1 MARLRRGWPYLQDRA
16 YYMDRILL
24 DHGSG
29 GKVSQELIEKVILPR
44 FENPLLAPLNDGA
57 VFDLPPGLSGD
68 RAGGRLAMTTDSYT
82 VSPIFFPGGDIGS
95 LAVHGTV
102 NDLAMCGAEPLYLS
116 AGFILEEGFEISRLE
131 RILDSMK
138 EAAQEA
144 GVLIVT
150 GDTKVVER
158 GSADKIFINTAGLG
172 LVPPGV
178 SVSGQSARPGDR
190 IILSGCMADH
200 GVTILSKREGLS
212 FSARLRSDSAPLNGL
227 VKRMLDASPRIRC
240 FRDPTR
246 GGVAT
251 TLNEIAGQSKVG
263 LVLDEES
270 IPVRDIVRSAC
281 ELLGLDPLYLANE
294 GKLLAVVAPQDA
306 DRVLEAARKDKYGR
320 EAAFIG
326 EVRAENPGR
335 VTMRTAFGT
344 SRVVG
349 MLAGE
354 QLPRIC

>member
-1 MARLRRGWPYLQDRA
+1 MS
-16 YYMDRILL
+16 RILL

-29 GKVSQELIEKVILPR
+29 GKASQELIEKVILPR
-44 FENPLLAPLNDGA
+44 LKNPFLSPLNDGA
-57 VFDLPPGLSGD
+57 VFELPGD
-68 RAGGRLAMTTDSYT
+68 PAGQRLAMTTDSYT

-116 AGFILEEGFEISRLE
+116 AGFILEEGFEISQLE

-138 EAAQEA
+138 DAAQEA
-144 GVLIVT
+144 GVFIVT

-172 LVPPGV
+172 LVPSGV
-178 SVSGQSARPGDR
+178 SVSGQGALPGDR
-190 IILSGCMADH
+190 IILSGYMADH
-200 GVTILSKREGLS
+200 GVTILSQREGLK
-212 FSARLRSDSAPLNGL
+212 FSTQLRSDSAPLNGL
-227 VKRMLDASPRIRC
+227 VKRMLQTSPQIRC
-240 FRDPTR
+240 LRDPTR

-263 LVLDEES
+263 IVLEEKL
-270 IPVRDIVRSAC
+270 IPVRDEVRSAC

-294 GKLLAVVAPQDA
+294 GKLLAVVRPEEA
-306 DRVLEAARKDKYGR
+306 DSVLEAARKDKYGR
-320 EAAFIG
+320 EAALIG
-326 EVRAENPGR
+326 EVTAENPGK
-335 VTMRTAFGT
+335 VIMKTAFGT
-344 SRVVG
+344 SRIVG